1 MDRAWIGTRASDEDR
16 ADVANLL
23 REAAA
28 EGRLTME
35 ELSERVSE
43 VMTSRTYGDL
53 QRCLR
58 ELPCIDT
65 YKPWQK
71 VRRSEVQVVSASTER
86 HRSGLG
92 LMIPVIVGI
101 MGLLVLSALSGLV
114 TSLILLPIRV
124 ILYVVLIVI
133 LFRVA
138 RFFLRLS
145 R

>member
-1 MDRAWIGTRASDEDR
+1 MDRAWSATRASDEDR
-16 ADVANLL
+16 ADVTNLL

-35 ELSERVSE
+35 ELSERVGE
-43 VMTSRTYGDL
+43 VLVSRTYGDL

-71 VRRSEVQVVSASTER
+71 VHRSEVQVVSASAEKR
-86 HRSGLG
+86 RGGMG
-92 LMIPVIVGI
+92 LMLPVLVGI
-101 MGLLVLSALSGLV
+101 MGLLLLSAVSGIV
-114 TSLILLPIRV
+114 TSLILLPIRM
-124 ILYVVLIVI
+124 ILYAALVVVV
-133 LFRVA
+133 FRLA
-138 RFFLRLS
+138 RFFLRLT

>member
-1 MDRAWIGTRASDEDR
+1 MDRAWISTRASDEDR

-28 EGRLTME
+28 EGRLTIE
-35 ELSERVSE
+35 ELSERVSD
-43 VMTSRTYGDL
+43 VLVSRTYGDL
-53 QRCLR
+53 VRCLR
-58 ELPCIDT
+58 ELPCADT

-71 VRRSEVQVVSASTER
+71 VRRSEVQVVSASVGR

-101 MGLLVLSALSGLV
+101 AGLLILSTLSSFMA
-114 TSLILLPIRV
+114 SLILLPIRM
-124 ILYVVLIVI
+124 VLFAMFIII

-138 RFFLRLS
+138 RFFLRLT

>member
-1 MDRAWIGTRASDEDR
+1 MGTRASDEDR
-16 ADVANLL
+16 ADVTNLL

-43 VMTSRTYGDL
+43 VFVSKTYGDL
-53 QRCLR
+53 RRCLR

-71 VRRSEVQVVSASTER
+71 VRRSEVQVVSASVGR

-92 LMIPVIVGI
+92 LMIPVVVGI
-101 MGLLVLSALSGLV
+101 TGLILLGALSGLM
-114 TSLILLPIRV
+114 TSLILLPVRMF
-124 ILYVVLIVI
+124 LDVVLIVI

-138 RFFLRLS
+138 RFFLRLT

>member
-1 MDRAWIGTRASDEDR
+1 MGTRASDEDR
-16 ADVANLL
+16 ADVTNLL

-43 VMTSRTYGDL
+43 VLVSKTYGDL
-53 QRCLR
+53 RRCLR

-71 VRRSEVQVVSASTER
+71 VRRSEVQVVSASVGR

-92 LMIPVIVGI
+92 LMIPVVVGI
-101 MGLLVLSALSGLV
+101 TGLILLGALSGLM
-114 TSLILLPIRV
+114 TSLILLPVRMF
-124 ILYVVLIVI
+124 LDVVLIVI

-138 RFFLRLS
+138 RFFLRLT